1 MPTSKSHMAR
11 PAHLHP
17 SDLQGL
23 ARLAVEGVI
32 GTTSLVEQ
40 LHHTIARVS
49 PPLGKPREGTTSGI
63 TGLVYRSIHGITGAV
78 GGATGL
84 AFDAIVPRL
93 GRRASTPQR
102 EQILATLNGVLGD
115 HLDAS
120 ANPLAIGMRLR
131 QAGRPLELRADKLN
145 NAIQRP
151 RRKLLVALH
160 GLCMNDLQWAG
171 NAEGSDPGLPA
182 SLASTLDYTPLFLHY
197 NTGRHI
203 STNGRAFAA
212 LMEQLIDQWPA
223 PVEEIVLLGHSMG
236 GLLARSALH
245 YAQAADHQWHK
256 HVSRLVTLG
265 SPHHGAP
272 LERIGNRVDR
282 LLAASPYSAP
292 FTRLGRIRSAG
303 ITDLRHGNLLDE
315 DWNATD
321 RFSQPGDQRGIVK
334 RPGHIVHHVVAAT
347 TGTHAESV
355 RSRLIG
361 DGLVTLDSAL
371 GRHPD
376 PRLDLDIPPELQSI
390 AWATNHLG
398 LIHCPE
404 VRETVYRWLARAR

>member
-1 MPTSKSHMAR
+1 MPTSTSPVSRA
-11 PAHLHP
+11 AHLHP

-40 LHHTIARVS
+40 FHHTIARVS
-49 PPLGKPREGTTSGI
+49 PPVGKPRVGTTSGI
-63 TGLVYRSIHGITGAV
+63 TGLVYRSIHGITGVV
-78 GGATGL
+78 GGATSL

-93 GRRASTPQR
+93 GMRASTPQR

-115 HLDAS
+115 HLDTS
-120 ANPLAIGMRLR
+120 ANPLAIRMMLR
-131 QAGRPLELRADKLN
+131 QAGQPLQLRTDKLI

-151 RRKLLVALH
+151 RRRLLVAVH

-171 NAEGSDPGLPA
+171 GGEGSGPGLPT
-182 SLASTLDYTPLFLHY
+182 SLAATLDYTPLFLHY

-203 STNGRAFAA
+203 STNGRAFAT
-212 LMEQLIDQWPA
+212 LMEELIEQWPA
-223 PVEEIVLLGHSMG
+223 PVEDIVLLGHSMG

-245 YAQAADHQWHK
+245 YALEADHQWQK
-256 HVSRLVTLG
+256 QVSRLVTLG

-321 RFSQPGDQRGIVK
+321 RFSQPGDLRGVVTH
-334 RPGHIVHHVVAAT
+334 PDHIAHHAVAAS

-361 DGLVTLDSAL
+361 DGLVPLDSAL

-376 PRLDLDIPPELQSI
+376 PNLDLDIQPEHQSI

-398 LIHCPE
+398 LIHCPK
-404 VRETVYRWLARAR
+404 VRDTVYRWLACTG

>member
-1 MPTSKSHMAR
+1 MIRST
-11 PAHLHP
+11 HLHP

-23 ARLAVEGVI
+23 ARLAVDGVI
-32 GTTSLVEQ
+32 GTTALVEQ

-49 PPLGKPREGTTSGI
+49 PPVGRPREGTTSGI
-63 TGLVYRSIHGITGAV
+63 TGLVYRSIHGITSAV

-84 AFDAIVPRL
+84 AFDTIVPRL
-93 GRRASTPQR
+93 GLRASTPQR

-115 HLDAS
+115 HLDTS
-120 ANPLAIGMRLR
+120 ANPLAIGMMLR
-131 QAGRPLELRADKLN
+131 QAGQPLHLRTDKLV
-145 NAIQRP
+145 NAIPRP
-151 RRKLLVALH
+151 QRKLLVAVH

-171 NAEGSDPGLPA
+171 EGSDPGLPT
-182 SLASTLDYTPLFLHY
+182 SLAKTLDYTPLFLHY

-203 STNGRAFAA
+203 STNGRAFSA
-212 LMEQLIDQWPA
+212 LMEELIEQWPA

-245 YAQAADHQWHK
+245 YAHKADHQWQQK
-256 HVSRLVTLG
+256 VSRLVTLG

-321 RFSQPGDQRGIVK
+321 RFSQPGDQRGIVS
-334 RPGHIVHHVVAAT
+334 RPDHITHHAVAAT
-347 TGTHAESV
+347 TGMRAESV

-361 DGLVTLDSAL
+361 DGLVPLDSAL
-371 GRHPD
+371 GRHSNPH
-376 PRLDLDIPPELQSI
+376 LDLDIRPEHQSI

-398 LIHCPE
+398 LIHCPK
-404 VRETVYRWLARAR
+404 VRETVFRWLA